1 MLGASH
7 APFNISVRRAH
18 PTVWRSQVSQR
29 VTQFK
34 RPKLDVH
41 GILFLDKPVGLTSN
55 RALQDAKRLLMAR
68 KAGHTGSLDPL
79 ASGLLPLCFGEA
91 TKVSRFLL
99 EADKTYRARFQL
111 GASTA
116 TGDAEGEAIETRP
129 VDVSGREVETAIKH
143 FIGDIEQVPP
153 MYSAI
158 KQGGQPLYKLA
169 RAGIV
174 TERAPRPVTIYEFSV
189 LDLAGSSL
197 TVDIRCSKGT
207 YVRSLAHDLG
217 ELLGCG
223 AHVAAL
229 RRTAMGGFHVDECMC
244 LEELESLPGPAERA
258 ARLIP
263 ADQALRALPQAHLSA
278 NAAFY
283 FCQGQSVSARPLP
296 AAGGWVRVYQDGE
309 RFLGLG
315 EVEEDGQLAPRR
327 LLHPME
333 GAEKAQKTVETDSSR
348 G

>member
-1 MLGASH
+1 MSDPQAHSPVKR
-7 APFNISVRRAH
+7 ARR
-18 PTVWRSQVSQR
+18 PW
-29 VTQFK
+29 
-34 RPKLDVH
+34 LDVH
-41 GILFLDKPVGLTSN
+41 GILLLDKPVGMTSN
-55 RALQDAKRLLMAR
+55 RALQMAKHLLMAR

-99 EADKTYRARFQL
+99 EADKSYRALFRL

-116 TGDAEGEAIETRP
+116 TGDSEGEVLETRP
-129 VDVSGREVETAIKH
+129 VSVSRREIESAILH
-143 FIGDIEQVPP
+143 FTGPIEQVPP

-158 KQGGQPLYKLA
+158 KQDGQPLYKLA
-169 RAGIV
+169 RAGVV
-174 TERAPRPVTIYEFSV
+174 TERAPRPVTIYEYTIV
-189 LDLAGSSL
+189 DLAGQDL

-207 YVRSLAHDLG
+207 YIRSLAHDLG

-229 RRTAMGGFHVDECMC
+229 RRTAMGGFHVDETIS
-244 LEELESLPGPAERA
+244 LEALAALPGPRERA
-258 ARLIP
+258 SHLLP
-263 ADQALRALPQAHLSA
+263 ADQALRSLPQVVLSS

-283 FCQGQSVSARPLP
+283 FCQGQAVSARPLP
-296 AAGGWVRVYQDGE
+296 VAGGWVRVYQDGG

-315 EVEEDGQLAPRR
+315 AEEDGQLAPRR
-327 LLHPME
+327 LLHATEEPEM
-333 GAEKAQKTVETDSSR
+333 AQKTVETDPPR

>member
-1 MLGASH
+1 M
-7 APFNISVRRAH
+7 
-18 PTVWRSQVSQR
+18 
-29 VTQFK
+29 TQIK

-41 GILFLDKPVGLTSN
+41 GILLLDKPVGLTSN
-55 RALQDAKRLLMAR
+55 RALQEAKRLLMAR

-99 EADKTYRARFQL
+99 EADKTYRAEFRL
-111 GASTA
+111 GVSTA
-116 TGDAEGEAIETRP
+116 TGDAEGEALETRA
-129 VDVSGREVETAIKH
+129 VNVSRREVEAAIKH
-143 FIGDIEQVPP
+143 FTGAIEQVPP

-158 KQGGQPLYKLA
+158 KQAGQPLYKLA

-174 TERAPRPVTIYEFSV
+174 TERAPRPVTVYEFNV
-189 LDLAGSSL
+189 LNLAGSSL

-223 AHVAAL
+223 AHVAGL
-229 RRTAMGGFHVDECMC
+229 RRTGMGGFQVDECIS
-244 LEELESLPGPAERA
+244 LEELEGLAGPSERA

-278 NAAFY
+278 NAAYY
-283 FCQGQSVSARPLP
+283 FCQGQSVTARPLP

-327 LLHPME
+327 LLHAAE
-333 GAEKAQKTVETDSSR
+333 GTEIAQKTVETDPPH

>member
-1 MLGASH
+1 MSDPQA
-7 APFNISVRRAH
+7 V
-18 PTVWRSQVSQR
+18 TR
-29 VTQFK
+29 VPRIK
-34 RPKLDVH
+34 RQLLDVH
-41 GILFLDKPVGLTSN
+41 GILLLDKPVGLTSN
-55 RALQDAKRLLMAR
+55 RALQEAKHLLLAR

-99 EADKTYRARFQL
+99 EADKRYRAVFRL

-116 TGDAEGEAIETRP
+116 TGDSEGEVLETRP
-129 VDVSGREVETAIKH
+129 VTVSRREIESAIQH
-143 FIGDIEQVPP
+143 FTGPIEQIPP

-158 KQGGQPLYKLA
+158 KQDGQPLYKLA

-174 TERAPRPVTIYEFSV
+174 TERAPRPVTVYEFTI
-189 LDLAGSSL
+189 LDLVGQSL
-197 TVDIRCSKGT
+197 TVDISCSKGT
-207 YVRSLAHDLG
+207 YIRSLAHDLG

-223 AHVAAL
+223 AHVAEL
-229 RRTAMGGFHVDECMC
+229 RRTAMGGFTVDETIS
-244 LEELESLPGPAERA
+244 LEAFAALPGQKERA

-263 ADQALRALPQAHLSA
+263 ADQALRALPQVVLSS

-283 FCQGQSVSARPLP
+283 FCQGQSVAARPLP
-296 AAGGWVRVYQDGE
+296 AVGGWVRAYQEGG

-315 EVEEDGQLAPRR
+315 AVDDDGQLAPRR
-327 LLHPME
+327 LLHATEEPEM
-333 GAEKAQKTVETDSSR
+333 AQKTVETDPPR

>member
-1 MLGASH
+1 MSDPPGLTR
-7 APFNISVRRAH
+7 AP
-18 PTVWRSQVSQR
+18 RS
-29 VTQFK
+29 K
-34 RPKLDVH
+34 RQLLDVH
-41 GILFLDKPVGLTSN
+41 GILLLDKPVGLTSN
-55 RALQDAKRLLMAR
+55 RALQEAKHLLLAR

-99 EADKTYRARFQL
+99 EADKRYRAVFRL

-116 TGDAEGEAIETRP
+116 TGDSEGEVLETRP
-129 VDVSGREVETAIKH
+129 VTVSWREIESAIQH
-143 FIGDIEQVPP
+143 FTGPIEQVPP

-158 KQGGQPLYKLA
+158 KQDGQPLYKLA

-174 TERAPRPVTIYEFSV
+174 TERAPRPVTVYEFTI
-189 LDLAGSSL
+189 LDLAGQSL
-197 TVDIRCSKGT
+197 TVDISCSKGT
-207 YVRSLAHDLG
+207 YIRSLAHDLG

-223 AHVAAL
+223 AHVAEL
-229 RRTAMGGFHVDECMC
+229 RRTAMGGFSVDETIS
-244 LEELESLPGPAERA
+244 LEAFAALPGQKERA

-263 ADQALRALPQAHLSA
+263 ADQALRALPQVVLSS

-283 FCQGQSVSARPLP
+283 FCQGQAVAARPLP
-296 AAGGWVRVYQDGE
+296 AAGGWARVYQDGG

-315 EVEEDGQLAPRR
+315 AEEDGQLAPRR
-327 LLHPME
+327 LLHATEEPEMT
-333 GAEKAQKTVETDSSR
+333 QKTVEADPPH

>member
-1 MLGASH
+1 MSNQNDFPGA
-7 APFNISVRRAH
+7 PRVKR
-18 PTVWRSQVSQR
+18 QR
-29 VTQFK
+29 
-34 RPKLDVH
+34 LDVH
-41 GILFLDKPVGLTSN
+41 GILLLDKPVGLTSN
-55 RALQDAKRLLMAR
+55 RALQEVKHLLLAR

-99 EADKTYRARFQL
+99 DADKRYRAVFRL
-111 GASTA
+111 GASTS
-116 TGDAEGEAIETRP
+116 TGDAEGEVLETRP
-129 VDVSGREVETAIKH
+129 VTVSRREIESAIQH
-143 FIGDIEQVPP
+143 FTGPIEQVPP

-174 TERAPRPVTIYEFSV
+174 TERAPRPVTIYAFDV
-189 LDLAGSSL
+189 LDLADDSL

-223 AHVAAL
+223 AHVAEL
-229 RRTAMGGFHVDECMC
+229 RRTAMGGFSIDETIT
-244 LEELESLPGPAERA
+244 LEAFAALPGPRERA

-263 ADQALRALPQAHLSA
+263 ADQALRSLPQVVLSS

-283 FCQGQSVSARPLP
+283 FCQGQAVSARPLP
-296 AAGGWVRVYQDGE
+296 VAGAWVRVYQDGG

-315 EVEEDGQLAPRR
+315 AEEDGQLAPRR
-327 LLHPME
+327 LLHATEEPE
-333 GAEKAQKTVETDSSR
+333 ITQKTVEASPPH

>member
-1 MLGASH
+1 M
-7 APFNISVRRAH
+7 
-18 PTVWRSQVSQR
+18 
-29 VTQFK
+29 TQFK

-41 GILFLDKPVGLTSN
+41 GILLLDKPVGLTSN
-55 RALQDAKRLLMAR
+55 RALQEAKRLLMAR

-99 EADKTYRARFQL
+99 EADKSYHAHFQL
-111 GASTA
+111 GTSTA
-116 TGDAEGEAIETRP
+116 TGDAEGEVCETRA
-129 VDVSGREVETAIKH
+129 VNVSLREVEAAIKH
-143 FIGDIEQVPP
+143 FTGPIEQVPP

-158 KQGGQPLYKLA
+158 KQAGQPLYKLA

-174 TERAPRPVTIYEFSV
+174 TERAPRPVTVYEFTV
-189 LDLAGSSL
+189 VDLSGTVL

-229 RRTAMGGFHVDECMC
+229 RRTAMGGFSVHESVR
-244 LEELESLPGPAERA
+244 LEELEAMTSPSARA
-258 ARLIP
+258 ARLLP
-263 ADQALRALPQAHLSA
+263 ADQALRTLPQAHLSA

-283 FCQGQSVSARPLP
+283 FCQGQAVTARPLP
-296 AAGGWVRVYQDGE
+296 APGSWVRVYQDGE

-327 LLHPME
+327 LLLATE
-333 GAEKAQKTVETDSSR
+333 GAEIAQKTVETDPSH

>member
-1 MLGASH
+1 MH
-7 APFNISVRRAH
+7 
-18 PTVWRSQVSQR
+18 
-29 VTQFK
+29 VTQIK

-41 GILFLDKPVGLTSN
+41 GILLLDKPVGLTSN
-55 RALQDAKRLLMAR
+55 RALQEAKHLLLAR

-99 EADKTYRARFQL
+99 EADKRYRAEFRL

-116 TGDAEGEAIETRP
+116 TGDAEGEVLETRP
-129 VDVSGREVETAIKH
+129 VSVSRREIEAAIKH
-143 FIGDIEQVPP
+143 FTGNIEQVPP

-174 TERAPRPVTIYEFSV
+174 TERAPRPVTIHEFAV
-189 LDLAGSSL
+189 LDLIGQSL
-197 TVDIRCSKGT
+197 TVDISCSKGT

-223 AHVAAL
+223 AHVAQL
-229 RRTAMGGFHVDECMC
+229 RRTAMGGFTVDETIS
-244 LEELESLPGPAERA
+244 LEAFAALSGPQERA

-263 ADQALRALPQAHLSA
+263 ADRALRALPQVVLSS

-296 AAGGWVRVYQDGE
+296 AGGGWVRVYQDSG

-315 EVEEDGQLAPRR
+315 AEDDGQLAPRR
-327 LLHPME
+327 LLHVME
-333 GAEKAQKTVETDSSR
+333 EPEMAQKTVEAAPPR